1 MRIIS
6 SGDAKCEG
14 RFGFSAE
21 HFAKE
26 LVGSREAHRAMH
38 ACLPC
43 NAADDPGVK
52 QLFFTHSTQLGQLV
66 LESHAVDCSRDAFGG
81 TVNVVSAN
89 DRRNENRAAIELNV
103 EYKRLNTFFA
113 DYTRNIS
120 KGGTFIRTD
129 RPLDVNTEFVFAL
142 SIKGIDEPLRLRG
155 RVRWIV
161 QPKDATSE
169 SPAGMGIEFMYR
181 DDGERRATEA
191 IVEKLMVEELGE
203 ELAARLLGH
212 DVEIR

>member
-1 MRIIS
+1 
-6 SGDAKCEG
+6 
-14 RFGFSAE
+14 
-21 HFAKE
+21 
-26 LVGSREAHRAMH
+26 
-38 ACLPC
+38 
-43 NAADDPGVK
+43 
-52 QLFFTHSTQLGQLV
+52 
-66 LESHAVDCSRDAFGG
+66 VDCSRASFEG

-89 DRRNENRAAIELNV
+89 DRRIGDRAAIELNV

-129 RPLDVNTEFVFAL
+129 KPLEVNTEFVFAL
-142 SIKGIDEPLRLRG
+142 SIKNVDEPLRLHG

-161 QPKDATSE
+161 RPADATPE
-169 SPAGMGIEFMYR
+169 SQAGMGIEFMYR
-181 DDGERRATEA
+181 DDAERRETEE

-203 ELAARLLGH
+203 DLAARLLGH